1 MKFLQ
6 LLQFYFGYDEPGF
19 EDELEGFFAEIGPV
33 MLSVFLLGLILIPI
47 IILVM
52 HNNAKKNQNNVL
64 GTSDIANYQKTCIK
78 AKVVNKINKNVN
90 NYNDP
95 FNHIIFEKENG
106 ERLEFALR
114 DENIYNNI
122 IVGDKGLLTFAGNA
136 FIDFVRIS
144 Q

>member
-19 EDELEGFFAEIGPV
+19 EDELEDFFAEIGPEMIV
-33 MLSVFLLGLILIPI
+33 VFLLGLLIIPI
-47 IILVM
+47 IVLVM

-64 GTSDIANYQKTCIK
+64 GTNNIANHQKICIK

-95 FNHIIFEKENG
+95 FNHIIFEKEDG
-106 ERLEFALR
+106 ERLDFALR

-122 IVGDKGLLTFAGNA
+122 VVGDEGLLTFAGHA
-136 FIDFVRIS
+136 FIDFIRIS
-144 Q
+144 K